1 MSTITLYGTP
11 LSGHVHR
18 VALLLRT
25 LALPYE
31 WVEASADVRQSA
43 AFRRLNPFGQI
54 PVLQD
59 GDLTLADSNAIL
71 VYLAKRYAP
80 DSHYRRPP
88 PETARPARGARCRR
102 RFPKP
107 PAKSA
112 TARRPAD

>member
-1 MSTITLYGTP
+1 MGRGLG
-11 LSGHVHR
+11 GR
-18 VALLLRT
+18 
-25 LALPYE
+25 
-31 WVEASADVRQSA
+31 A
-43 AFRRLNPFGQI
+43 AERGLRRLNPFGQI

-80 DSHYRRPP
+80 DSHWL
-88 PETARPARGARCRR
+88 PEQPAAAARVQA